1 MAPLR
6 HGAGNLPAEL
16 TSFVGR
22 RGELAEVRR
31 LLAGSRLVTL
41 TGAGGVGKTR
51 LALRAAAGLRRAFRD
66 GVWLVQL
73 DQVRDEELVA
83 QAVARALGLQDRAG
97 YAPAA
102 ALAEYLAGRQL
113 LLVLDN
119 CEHVVDAA
127 AKLADQLLRAA
138 AGLRVLATS
147 RESLNTTGETVLA
160 VPPLAAPEAG
170 RRLSVAELTRFPAA
184 GLFAERAAQV
194 VPGFALTEANMAAV
208 AGICRRLEGLPL
220 AIELAAARLPVLS
233 PEQIEA
239 RLGDRLGLL
248 TRGGRDRPARQ
259 QTLRASVEWS
269 YELCS
274 QAEQLLWARL
284 SVFAGG
290 FELDAAEGICADHGL
305 AAEEVL
311 ELLAALASKSVLIVA
326 QGQGAARYR
335 LPETLREFGQERLQ
349 ESGELAAQRRRHR
362 DWHEQLARRVDIDWL
377 SLQIEDLTARLFREH
392 ANVQAAQDFCQTE
405 PGEAEAGLRIAM
417 HVWFFHCWIAGYVS
431 EGRYRLRQ
439 VLDRAPEPT
448 VWRAQGLLLASF
460 LAAVGGDRG
469 AVQPL
474 LEQGTRLARQLN
486 DPATRA
492 FAAWVAGHLC
502 LFAGDLPQAIAHCEG
517 GLAVLPAATVCGRQ
531 RAHLLI
537 CLANAAGLAGD
548 EERAVACDR
557 ELAALTETGSDYIR
571 CAYSAYSLWALGA
584 AAWRRGDLDRAAGL
598 QQQSLRLRRNDRMGS
613 TYCVEALAWIA
624 ASRHQYERATVLL
637 GAVTGRLQS
646 MGTTLDG
653 NQYVAGY
660 HRDCERQARQALGE
674 AAFQAA
680 YHRGLELPAADVLAY
695 ALQQPAE
702 KPPKKPAP
710 AASDGAPLT
719 GREMQVAR
727 LVAGGRSNREIAAE
741 LVISQRT
748 AEGHVERILTK
759 LGFTSRAQVAAWV
772 AASRPDGEGRLPRS
786 GCRGPALPSAGGSAP
801 RGGTDAR
808 IAAFARLP
816 GLALLERRSQRCA
829 GQPVEGR
836 LTRLTAVDSEKSG
849 IQRRVDG

>member
-1 MAPLR
+1 MAPGTR
-6 HGAGNLPAEL
+6 VTGNLPAEL

-41 TGAGGVGKTR
+41 TGIGGVGKTR

-73 DQVRDEELVA
+73 DQLRDPALLA
-83 QAVARALGLQDRAG
+83 QAVAAALGLQDRAG
-97 YAPAA
+97 YAPGA
-102 ALAEYLAGRQL
+102 ALADYLAGRQL

-119 CEHVVDAA
+119 CEHLVDAA
-127 AKLADQLLRAA
+127 AKLADLLLRAA
-138 AGLRVLATS
+138 TGLRLLATS
-147 RESLNTTGETVLA
+147 RESLNITGETVLA

-170 RRLSVAELTRFPAA
+170 RPLTVAELARFPAV

-194 VPGFALTEANMAAV
+194 VPGFALSEANMAAV
-208 AGICRRLEGLPL
+208 AGICRQLEGLPL

-248 TRGGRDRPARQ
+248 TRGGRTRPARQ

-269 YELCS
+269 HELCS
-274 QAEQLLWARL
+274 QAERLLWARL

-290 FELDAAEGICADHGL
+290 FELDAAEGICADHRL

-311 ELLAALASKSVLIVA
+311 DLLAALAGKSILTVVH
-326 QGQGAARYR
+326 GQGVARYR
-335 LPETLREFGQERLQ
+335 MPETLREYGQERLH
-349 ESGELAAQRRRHR
+349 ESGEHAALRRRHR
-362 DWHEQLARRVDIDWL
+362 DWHEQLARQVDTGWL
-377 SLQIEDLTARLFREH
+377 SPQVADLTARLFREH

-405 PGEAEAGLRIAM
+405 PGEAEAGLRIAL
-417 HVWFFHCWIAGYVS
+417 HVWFFHCWIAGHVS
-431 EGRYRLRQ
+431 EGRYRLDR
-439 VLDRAPEPT
+439 VLAQAGEPT

-474 LEQGTRLARQLN
+474 LEAGTSLAGQLN
-486 DPATRA
+486 DPATQA

-502 LFAGDLPQAIAHCEG
+502 LFAGDLPQAIAHCED
-517 GLAVLPAATVCGRQ
+517 GLAALPVAARGRQ

-537 CLANAAGLAGD
+537 CLANAAGLTGD
-548 EERAVACDR
+548 EERAVACHR
-557 ELAALTETGSDYIR
+557 ELEALTEAGSDYIR
-571 CAYSAYSLWALGA
+571 RAYCAYSLWALGA
-584 AAWRRGDLDRAAGL
+584 AAWRRGDLDRATGL
-598 QQQSLRLRRNDRMGS
+598 QQQSLRLRRHDRMGS
-613 TYCVEALAWIA
+613 TYCLEALAWIA
-624 ASRHQYERATVLL
+624 ASQHQYERAAVLL
-637 GAVTGRLQS
+637 GAATGVLQS

-660 HRDCERQARQALGE
+660 HRDCERQARQTLGE

-680 YHRGLELPAADVLAY
+680 YRRGRELPAEDALAY
-695 ALQQPAE
+695 ALQQPPD
-702 KPPKKPAP
+702 KPQKKPSAP
-710 AASDGAPLT
+710 AISDGATLT
-719 GREMQVAR
+719 PRELQVAR
-727 LVAGGRSNREIAAE
+727 LIAGGRSNKEIAAD

-748 AEGHVERILTK
+748 AEGHVEHILAK

-772 AASRPDGEGRLPRS
+772 AASRPDG
-786 GCRGPALPSAGGSAP
+786 AGA
-801 RGGTDAR
+801 
-808 IAAFARLP
+808 
-816 GLALLERRSQRCA
+816 
-829 GQPVEGR
+829 
-836 LTRLTAVDSEKSG
+836 
-849 IQRRVDG
+849 